1 MEEHVYVYVDLEGK
15 PVLAGELWT
24 RTRRAGDESASFS
37 YDKDWLANPARFSL
51 EPALLLTSGAHHT
64 PAGKALFGAIGD
76 SAPDRW
82 GRTLMARAER
92 RAADTEKRSR
102 RTLHEIDYLLHVNDL
117 ARQGALRF
125 AKTKG
130 GPFLAQTEPHQ
141 IPPFVKLPE
150 LLAAA
155 EHLDDDNE
163 TAEEIQL
170 LLAPGSSLGG
180 ARPKASVEDRKGRL
194 AIAKFPRTNDTTS
207 ATRWEAVAL
216 SLAEKAGVPVSEW
229 RLESVADKPVLLL
242 VRFDRSG
249 QTRVP
254 FLSAMSML
262 TANDN
267 EEHSYL
273 ELADA
278 IRQHGAA
285 PIEDLQQLWRRIAL
299 NVLISNTDDHL
310 RNHAFLYAGNNGWRL
325 SPAYD
330 LNPVAGPRVLS
341 LSIDFGDRTAS
352 LDSALAV
359 SDHFGLD
366 AKEARKIAAEVGKVV
381 SGWQSVAKRH
391 GITAGEIED
400 MSPAF
405 EHDDL
410 RKALTSA

>member
-15 PVLAGELWT
+15 PALAGELWT
-24 RTRRAGDESASFS
+24 RTRRAGNESASFS
-37 YDKDWLANPARFSL
+37 YDKEWLENPARFSL

-64 PAGKALFGAIGD
+64 PTGKALFGAIGD
-76 SAPDRW
+76 SSPDRW

-92 RAADTEKRSR
+92 RAAVADRRAR
-102 RTLHEIDYLLHVNDL
+102 RTLHEIDYLVRVNDQ

-130 GPFLAQTEPHQ
+130 GAFLAEAEPHQ

-155 EHLDDDNE
+155 EHLDDDKE

-180 ARPKASVEDRKGRL
+180 ARPKASVEDRHKRL
-194 AIAKFPRTNDTTS
+194 AIAKFPRRNDTIS
-207 ATRWEAVAL
+207 ATLWEAVAL
-216 SLAEKAGVPVSEW
+216 SLAAKSGVHISEW
-229 RLESVADKPVLLL
+229 RLESVADKSVLLL
-242 VRFDRSG
+242 VRFDR
-249 QTRVP
+249 QEKIRIP

-273 ELADA
+273 EIADA

-285 PIEDLQQLWRRIAL
+285 SADDLKQLWRRIVL

-310 RNHAFLYAGNNGWRL
+310 RNHGFLYAGNNGWRL

-330 LNPVAGPRVLS
+330 LNPANGPRVLS
-341 LSIDFGDRTAS
+341 LSIDLDDRTAS
-352 LDSALAV
+352 LDSAFAV
-359 SDHFGLD
+359 SDYFGLNTT
-366 AKEARKIAAEVGKVV
+366 EARSVAAEVGKAV
-381 SGWQSVAKRH
+381 SAWRLVAKKY
-391 GITAGEIED
+391 GIASGEIDD
-400 MSPAF
+400 MAPAF
-405 EHDDL
+405 EHEDL
-410 RKALTSA
+410 NKALKSS